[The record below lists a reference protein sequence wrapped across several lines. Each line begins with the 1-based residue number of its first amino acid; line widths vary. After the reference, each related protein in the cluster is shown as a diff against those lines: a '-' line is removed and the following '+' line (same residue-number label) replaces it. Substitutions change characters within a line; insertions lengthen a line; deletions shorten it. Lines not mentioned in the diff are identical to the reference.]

1 MMKDSDFET
10 CFIMNETQ
18 GAISI
23 TYADRK
29 SFVVYAKDVREVKKT
44 TWKAACKRSP
54 QLLDMVKA
62 GDLRVLT
69 MPEDVNEI
77 MQIVEKLDNLSKAK
91 QMEIERMSP
100 EDAALAFQQKR
111 RADYDSYG
119 NPHVVAASKEIV

>member
-1 MMKDSDFET
+1 MMKDTDFET

>member
-1 MMKDSDFET
+1 MMKDTDFET
-10 CFIMNETQ
+10 LFLVNETQ
-18 GAISI
+18 APICIS
-23 TYADRK
+23 YSDRK
-29 SFVVYAKDVREVKKT
+29 SFVVYAKDVREIKKT

-54 QLLDMVKA
+54 QLLDQVKA
-62 GDLRVLT
+62 GDLRTLM

-77 MQIVEKLDNLSKAK
+77 LKIVEKLDNLGKAK

-111 RADYDSYG
+111 KADYDSYG

>member
-1 MMKDSDFET
+1 MMQDRDFET
-10 CFIMNETQ
+10 LFLVNETQ
-18 GAISI
+18 APICIS
-23 TYADRK
+23 YSDRK
-29 SFVVYAKDVREVKKT
+29 SFVVYAKDVREIKKT

-54 QLLDMVKA
+54 QLLDQVKA
-62 GDLRVLT
+62 GDLRTLM

-77 MQIVEKLDNLSKAK
+77 LKIVEKLDNLGKAK

-111 RADYDSYG
+111 KADYDSYG

>member
-1 MMKDSDFET
+1 MMKDKDFET
-10 CFIMNETQ
+10 LFLVNETQ
-18 GAISI
+18 APICIS
-23 TYADRK
+23 YSDRK
-29 SFVVYAKDVREVKKT
+29 SFVVYAKDVREIKKT
-44 TWKAACKRSP
+44 TWKDACKRSP

-62 GDLRVLT
+62 GDLRTLM

-77 MQIVEKLDNLSKAK
+77 LKIVEKLDNLGKAK

-111 RADYDSYG
+111 KADYDSYG

>member
-1 MMKDSDFET
+1 MMKDTDFET
-10 CFIMNETQ
+10 CFVMNETQ

-44 TWKAACKRSP
+44 TWRAACKRSP
-54 QLLDMVKA
+54 QLLDMVKG

-77 MQIVEKLDNLSKAK
+77 MQIVEKLDKLTRVK
-91 QMEIERMSP
+91 QMEWERLSP
-100 EDAALAFQQKR
+100 EDSALALQQKL
-111 RADYDSYG
+111 RAGY
-119 NPHVVAASKEIV
+119 NEAASPFHRNEDREIV

>member
-10 CFIMNETQ
+10 CFLVNETQ
-18 GAISI
+18 APLCIS
-23 TYADRK
+23 YGDRQQ
-29 SFVVYAKDVREVKKT
+29 FIVYARDCREVQKKT
-44 TWKAACKRSP
+44 WRAACKRSP
-54 QLLDMVKA
+54 QLLDMVKV

-100 EDAALAFQQKR
+100 EEQALAFQQKR